1 MCGTALDC
9 DYPKGSNELKKQI
22 AENGVVISEYF
33 PGYKPFGSAFV
44 NRNRILTGLSNAVLL
59 LSVARKVMV
68 LIMSITPYLKE
79 NRYL

>member
-33 PGYKPFGSAFV
+33 PGYKPFGNAFV
-44 NRNRILTGLSNAVLL
+44 NRNRMIVDISDNVI
-59 LSVARKVMV
+59 S
-68 LIMSITPYLKE
+68 
-79 NRYL
+79 